1 MKQKFNNRIK
11 LLAMPILIMLTF
23 LLTLNG
29 YKVKANSEYTVNINI
44 NILSDHKTDYDELSK
59 REVLVWKVSNDHL
72 EANKILTSKKFDS
85 MTEDEVSQILGN
97 PLLKKESQSISDD
110 KEFELITFNLE
121 KGIYLIKE
129 SDASLAKLEKEIEK
143 NQNTKS
149 KKLVTTV
156 IQLPEDI
163 SNDTNILD
171 INIKTEA
178 ELENPED
185 IVLIKKDYHNGKK
198 IDKVGFKLF
207 KREYTSR
214 AKNEYVDK
222 LVPVKGESG
231 KYIFNSFKNIDEN
244 EIPILYTNT
253 DGRIEVKD
261 LPEGEYFFK
270 EVEPQKQYQ
279 NSANIGKVTDILKPG
294 DTFELDN
301 EREPGLEKKDSDTG
315 KALDGVAFEV
325 YDKANN
331 RLSFTKDEFGEY
343 TFSKEGGEPAVY
355 TSNKGTIFIKDLPEA
370 KDYYFVE
377 VSTLDGYIKTD
388 EKFYFDV
395 DENGNI
401 LGKNGP
407 IIVYNKPIVPSG
419 KNHGDR
425 TFVKVSSEKSNDR
438 LAGAKFVVQIKTA
451 NGYQDV
457 IKDGKSY
464 VVISDEKGEFTVKDL
479 EEGVYYLRE
488 IKAPKGYLKLDRPI
502 RFEISSSSA
511 EERPIFIENMKI
523 PKRPP
528 LPKTGDTKI
537 LVFLALGFIMVLSG
551 FKMISIADKKE
562 K

>member
-1 MKQKFNNRIK
+1 MKQKFNNKIK

-44 NILSDHKTDYDELSK
+44 NILSDHNTDYDELSK
-59 REVLVWKVSNDHL
+59 REVLVWKLSNDHL

-85 MTEDEVSQILGN
+85 MTENEVSQILGN
-97 PLLKKESQSISDD
+97 PLLKKESQAISND

-129 SDASLAKLEKEIEK
+129 SDASLARLDKEIEK
-143 NQNTKS
+143 NKNTKS

-163 SNDTNILD
+163 ESDKNILD
-171 INIKTEA
+171 VNIKTEV
-178 ELENPED
+178 EIENPEE

-207 KREYTSR
+207 KREYTSK
-214 AKNEYVDK
+214 ANNEYIDK

-231 KYIFNSFKNIDEN
+231 KYIFNSFKNVDEN
-244 EIPILYTNT
+244 QIPILYTNT
-253 DGRIEVKD
+253 DGRIEVKE

-279 NSANIGKVTDILKPG
+279 NNANIGKVTDILKPG

-301 EREPGLEKKDSDTG
+301 ERVPDLEKKDSDTG

-325 YDKANN
+325 YDKSNN

-343 TFSKEGGEPAVY
+343 KYSKQGGESAVY
-355 TSNKGTIFIKDLPEA
+355 TSNKGTIFIKDLPEG
-370 KDYYFVE
+370 KGYYFVE
-377 VSTLDGYIKTD
+377 ISTLDGYIKTD

-407 IIVYNKPIVPSG
+407 ITVYNKPIVPSG
-419 KNHGDR
+419 KNLGDR

-438 LAGAKFVVQIKTA
+438 LANAKFVVQIKTD

-464 VVISDEKGEFTVKDL
+464 VVVSDDKGEFKVQGL

-488 IKAPKGYLKLDRPI
+488 IKAPKGYQKLNKPI
-502 RFEISSSSA
+502 RFEINSRSS
-511 EERPIFIENMKI
+511 EEKPMFIENMKI

-528 LPKTGDTKI
+528 SPRTGDTGI
-537 LVFLALGFIMVLSG
+537 SIFLILGFV
-551 FKMISIADKKE
+551 MILCEILLTSIADKKE
-562 K
+562 E